1 MLFDLIRCHARLNF
15 CQRKRDEDGSI
26 IATREDFDSGKNL
39 YTRIN
44 GDTGGQET
52 KLTRNEAAA
61 LSSVAKAGLTGFSIR
76 NLQELTGLSYYQ
88 TYRILHG
95 YNSRGTSYAG
105 LLEKCPALTCVDTTV
120 TLDEDGYC
128 VRRRENHYSFD
139 FEMYKVWIGGGDI
152 WLDESTESGD
162 DNDDDGEDD
171 SPDSPADLCSFIED
185 LQQGCKGCCKDQKP
199 EISSGSSKEDD
210 NVCTSTCT
218 DSILRTSTGTQKAD
232 ACLPSGCVPTC
243 EIGGAANKINRDN
256 NYHAFTKLSKD
267 IPSLGLQDCCKPLHS
282 GKSAAKVR
290 PLPGVLDHRDFTRT
304 EKELGKCDLC
314 GKGRAF
320 FSSKELRT
328 NICEGCFGRLLRED
342 LREDTC
348 RTAEGVR

>member
-185 LQQGCKGCCKDQKP
+185 LQQGCKGCCKDQNLKFLP
-199 EISSGSSKEDD
+199 DH
-210 NVCTSTCT
+210 
-218 DSILRTSTGTQKAD
+218 QKKMIMYV
-232 ACLPSGCVPTC
+232 LVHVQIVFCVHPQ
-243 EIGGAANKINRDN
+243 EHRRRMPV
-256 NYHAFTKLSKD
+256 S
-267 IPSLGLQDCCKPLHS
+267 
-282 GKSAAKVR
+282 
-290 PLPGVLDHRDFTRT
+290 LPGV
-304 EKELGKCDLC
+304 C
-314 GKGRAF
+314 
-320 FSSKELRT
+320 LRVKLAALQT
-328 NICEGCFGRLLRED
+328 KSIGTIIIMRLLNYQRIF
-342 LREDTC
+342 LL
-348 RTAEGVR
+348 